1 MTATR
6 RFRPKSPK
14 QLHEIEE
21 PPVDAQIAA
30 EFRMER
36 GRDKV
41 ALSREADPILVTG
54 EWRARA
60 PGPQD
65 GGGPNE
71 DAVERRVEAIDDEVR
86 LERLPLPPER
96 VAVDRHVHEAEQ
108 LRLRFVGLDPR
119 VLREEDAA
127 RACAHDRHPLLGRPS
142 NDLIEQAELHEEL
155 RDRRALATGDRQR
168 VDVREVLPPAHRD
181 RLAGFAV
188 RLEGAGHRVDVFAD
202 VALDAD
208 DPDAH
213 RVDLPRRA
221 IKGWRTGRL
230 TVLWI
235 RVSVAPEQL
244 LNDPRERLRIQQ
256 PESRARDVAQDD
268 VVPDVGRL
276 PRSQHEIALREHGLA
291 HRRLLQGV
299 RVAFVERHDLEES
312 VEEEGSADA
321 ADDGHSD
328 AVELPIERGVL
339 LKRLA
344 VDADLE
350 EAELRRK
357 AAERRHVPVPQR
369 LHGIGGRRFARETGL
384 PSHDGKSAEAG
395 ICILSLRNPK

>member
-1 MTATR
+1 
-6 RFRPKSPK
+6 
-14 QLHEIEE
+14 
-21 PPVDAQIAA
+21 
-30 EFRMER
+30 MER
-36 GRDKV
+36 GGDKV
-41 ALSREADPILVTG
+41 ALKSEEEPILVTG
-54 EWRARA
+54 EGSARARGA
-60 PGPQD
+60 QD
-65 GGGPNE
+65 GGSQNE

-108 LRLRFVGLDPR
+108 LRLRLVGLDPR

-127 RACAHDRHPLLGRPS
+127 RAGAHDRHRLLRRAAD
-142 NDLIEQAELHEEL
+142 DLIEQTELHEEL

-188 RLEGAGHRVDVFAD
+188 RLKGAGHRVDVFAD

-235 RVSVAPEQL
+235 RVSVAPEQF

-256 PESRARDVAQDD
+256 PEPRARDVA
-268 VVPDVGRL
+268 
-276 PRSQHEIALREHGLA
+276 
-291 HRRLLQGV
+291 
-299 RVAFVERHDLEES
+299 
-312 VEEEGSADA
+312 
-321 ADDGHSD
+321 
-328 AVELPIERGVL
+328 
-339 LKRLA
+339 
-344 VDADLE
+344 
-350 EAELRRK
+350 
-357 AAERRHVPVPQR
+357 
-369 LHGIGGRRFARETGL
+369 
-384 PSHDGKSAEAG
+384 
-395 ICILSLRNPK
+395 

>member
-1 MTATR
+1 MTAIR

-36 GRDKV
+36 GRDQV
-41 ALSREADPILVTG
+41 ALSREDDPILVTG
-54 EWRARA
+54 ERRARA

-208 DPDAH
+208 DPDSH

-235 RVSVAPEQL
+235 RVSVAPEQF
-244 LNDPRERLRIQQ
+244 LNDPRERLRIQK
-256 PESRARDVAQDD
+256 PEPRALDVDEQH
-268 VVPDVGRL
+268 VIPD
-276 PRSQHEIALREHGLA
+276 
-291 HRRLLQGV
+291 
-299 RVAFVERHDLEES
+299 
-312 VEEEGSADA
+312 
-321 ADDGHSD
+321 
-328 AVELPIERGVL
+328 
-339 LKRLA
+339 
-344 VDADLE
+344 
-350 EAELRRK
+350 
-357 AAERRHVPVPQR
+357 
-369 LHGIGGRRFARETGL
+369 GG
-384 PSHDGKSAEAG
+384 
-395 ICILSLRNPK
+395 